1 MEDWRVLKLLD
12 ALTRIAIAL
21 ERQAEAQER
30 IATTIEETELPETID
45 KQQAAKL
52 LCVSPRTIER
62 YHEHWLEGVHYFR
75 EGSRITYNRPLL
87 QDWQANRANPLVHQR
102 AIKKWLK
109 TLPSYKSYKKGA

>member
-30 IATTIEETELPETID
+30 IATTMEGTELPETID
-45 KQQAAKL
+45 KRQAAKL

-62 YHEHWLEGVHYFR
+62 YHEHWLEGAHYFR

-87 QDWQANRANPLVHQR
+87 QDWQANRHNQIVHRR
-102 AIKKWLK
+102 AIQQWQKSLLSHKKR
-109 TLPSYKSYKKGA
+109 A